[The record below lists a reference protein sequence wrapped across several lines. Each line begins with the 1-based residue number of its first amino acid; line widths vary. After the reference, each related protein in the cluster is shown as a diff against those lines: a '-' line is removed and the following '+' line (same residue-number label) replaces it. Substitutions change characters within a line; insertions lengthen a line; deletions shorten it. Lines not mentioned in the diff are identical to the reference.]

1 MKIYTQ
7 EMDIALQ
14 SPKRFWVA
22 PFSDFKIGV
31 KIVKNGT
38 PVDNEFSVFNGETE
52 LTPDDDLT
60 NGFTTFTLKSN
71 DTGSVEYK
79 VVVDGVGETIKITQ
93 ITTDS
98 TVFEVGGSG
107 GGDVPAD
114 VATKTWVQNYVSA
127 ETSEFVDGND
137 VDAAISAATSTF
149 VNATQVSEAISA
161 ATSEFATTS
170 AVEAAIST
178 ATTDMATQTWVGQ
191 QGYVSQNDLSIYAT
205 TSAMES
211 YVSTATSSFITSA
224 ALEPYATASDIA
236 STYAT
241 KTELSDY
248 ATTSSMTSAISAAT
262 SDKVTGGAVG
272 SAPALSSAVAVFETD
287 WATLS
292 ASADANTFYVVLPD
306 PV

>member
-31 KIVKNGT
+31 KIVKNGV
-38 PVDNEFSVFNGETE
+38 PVENEFSVFNGDTE

-79 VVVDGVGETIKITQ
+79 VVVDGVGETLKITQ

-98 TVFEVGGSG
+98 TVFEVGAG
-107 GGDVPAD
+107 GGDVPSD
-114 VATKTWVQNYVSA
+114 VATQGWVEDYVSA
-127 ETSEFVDGND
+127 ETSAFIDETALVPY
-137 VDAAISAATSTF
+137 
-149 VNATQVSEAISA
+149 
-161 ATSEFATTS
+161 ATTS
-170 AVEAAIST
+170 AVDAAIST

-191 QGYVSQNDLSIYAT
+191 QEYATASSLSSYAT

-211 YVSTATSSFITSA
+211 YVNAQI
-224 ALEPYATASDIA
+224 
-236 STYAT
+236 
-241 KTELSDY
+241 
-248 ATTSSMTSAISAAT
+248 
-262 SDKVTGGAVG
+262 GAV
-272 SAPALSSAVAVFETD
+272 LSMNF
-287 WATLS
+287 
-292 ASADANTFYVVLPD
+292 
-306 PV
+306 